1 MELIFI
7 SSTSQHGAVNVY
19 LEDSMVGVYE
29 IDDPQS
35 LAETMQKENQ
45 HLNVSYNGRYV
56 NPSYNTDCGAD
67 CEDYRHCSCSD

>member
-1 MELIFI
+1 MEVVVV
-7 SSTSQHGAVNVY
+7 SSTEQNGAVNVY
-19 LEDSMVGVYE
+19 LEDARVGVYE
-29 IDDPQS
+29 TDDPQL
-35 LAETMQKENQ
+35 LAEKLQEENQ